1 METRIDEIADH
12 IYRLSTFVPD
22 IGPTGFTFNQ
32 FLVDDEQPLLYH
44 TGPRGT
50 FPLVSAAIAT
60 ITPLEQLRW
69 ITFGHFE
76 ADECGAMNQFLAA
89 APRAEVAHGMTGVM
103 VSLNDQC
110 DRPPVAWADGEVVD
124 LGAHR
129 VRRIDTPH
137 VPHCWDA
144 GALFDETTGTL
155 FCGDLLTQL
164 GDPAALTTDDV
175 VPGAVAAEDL
185 FQASCL
191 APASGQTV
199 RRLADLVPTTLAV
212 MHGSSV
218 TGAGTVAALHAL
230 ADDYDARVAAAMAP
244 V

>member
-1 METRIDEIADH
+1 METRIDEIADR

-22 IGPTGFTFNQ
+22 VGPTGFTLNQ
-32 FLVDDEQPLLYH
+32 FLVDDDAPLLYH
-44 TGPRGT
+44 TGPRAM
-50 FPLVSAAIAT
+50 FPLVSDAIAT
-60 ITPLEQLRW
+60 ITPVERLRW

-89 APRAEVAHGMTGVM
+89 APGAEVAHGMTGVM
-103 VSLNDQC
+103 VSLNDQA
-110 DRPPVAWADGEVVD
+110 DRPPVAWADGQVVD
-124 LGAHR
+124 LGVHR
-129 VRRIDTPH
+129 VRHIDTPH

-144 GALFDETTGTL
+144 GALYDETTGTL

-164 GDPAALTTDDV
+164 GDPEPLTTDDV
-175 VPGAVAAEDL
+175 VPGAIAAEDL

-191 APASGQTV
+191 APVSGPTV
-199 RRLADLVPTTLAV
+199 RRLAELAPATLAV

-218 TGAGTVAALHAL
+218 TGAGTVPALQAL
-230 ADDYDARVAAAMAP
+230 AADYDARVAGSLAA